1 MDALISMGVGTILCI
16 SLFSGVYFTNVWNA
30 QNYPFLSQVLFS
42 RQGNSTNFIQ
52 WNQTAVIGSDNR
64 IDPVALKAEGLPAFA
79 GSYVVN
85 ILTSNMAI
93 SAGIVHLLLYNWN
106 DLKPV
111 LEIFKPSNFRKIFLP
126 RTWNVFSKDSANEFE
141 QPQENYDPHYK
152 LMLAYK
158 PVPNWWFLVIL
169 VLSAV
174 VALVVL
180 YVGDSTLPWWGFLV
194 ACIVAW
200 VLLLF
205 FGAMQAVTGVGFIIQ
220 PIVQLVGGYLQPGN
234 PVANMYFTLY
244 VCLLPPPSSNS
255 HQFANKLQGYNS
267 VTQGSLLLSDLK
279 LAQYG
284 HLAPRVAFMMQVLG
298 TFIGAVLNYVSK
310 RTLKCTD
317 AHEF

>member
-1 MDALISMGVGTILCI
+1 MESLISMGIGTMLCV

-42 RQGNSTNFIQ
+42 RTGNSTNFIQ
-52 WNQTAVIGSDNR
+52 WNQTAVIGSDNK
-64 IDPVALKAEGLPAFA
+64 IDPVALAAEGLPAFA
-79 GSYVVN
+79 GSYVIN

-93 SAGIVHLLLYNWN
+93 SSGIVHLLLYNWN

-111 LEIFKPSNFRKIFLP
+111 LAIFKPSNFVQLFLP
-126 RTWNVFSKDSANEFE
+126 RNWSMFSKNSANVNEE
-141 QPQENYDPHYK
+141 PQENYDPHYK

-169 VLSAV
+169 ALSAV

-194 ACIVAW
+194 ACLLAW
-200 VLLLF
+200 LLLLF
-205 FGAMQAVTGVGFIIQ
+205 FGAMQAVTGIGFIIQ

-244 VCLLPPPSSNS
+244 VCLTCLSS
-255 HQFANKLQGYNS
+255 
-267 VTQGSLLLSDLK
+267 
-279 LAQYG
+279 
-284 HLAPRVAFMMQVLG
+284 
-298 TFIGAVLNYVSK
+298 
-310 RTLKCTD
+310 TLRP
-317 AHEF
+317 FVR